1 MEKIDNTVGEEYWRQ
16 RKQLVQRPKGKRVP
30 HVCNSKEAMW
40 LGQSE
45 WERGGGL
52 KVRSEEQR
60 GTYVG
65 PQSLWRTLTLTWNKM
80 ESLEGFEQ

>member
-1 MEKIDNTVGEEYWRQ
+1 MEKIDNTAAEEYWRQ

-45 WERGGGL
+45 WGWGGL
-52 KVRSEEQR
+52 KVRSEEQK
-60 GTYVG
+60 GT
-65 PQSLWRTLTLTWNKM
+65 SCRTSK
-80 ESLEGFEQ
+80 SVADFDFDLE